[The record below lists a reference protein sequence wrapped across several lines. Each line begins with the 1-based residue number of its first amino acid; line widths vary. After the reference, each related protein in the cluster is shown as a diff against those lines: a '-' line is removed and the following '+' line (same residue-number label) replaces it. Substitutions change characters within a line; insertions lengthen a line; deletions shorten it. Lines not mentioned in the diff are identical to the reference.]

1 MVSFPFIILRMRSG
15 RPHGL
20 IPIHHP
26 WNEDVHIFLSL
37 IGLNLSLG
45 NKVYNKPIKVTTLV
59 TPVTPVAPNG
69 VKWKT
74 SFHCT
79 LILAHSKFLD
89 LVFYC
94 H

>member
-1 MVSFPFIILRMRSG
+1 MISFPFIILGMRSG

-26 WNEDVHIFLSL
+26 RNEDVHIFLSL
-37 IGLNLSLG
+37 IGLNLPLG
-45 NKVYNKPIKVTTLV
+45 NKVYNKPIKVATL
-59 TPVTPVAPNG
+59 VTPVAPNG
-69 VKWKT
+69 VKWRT

-79 LILAHSKFLD
+79 LILAHNKFLD